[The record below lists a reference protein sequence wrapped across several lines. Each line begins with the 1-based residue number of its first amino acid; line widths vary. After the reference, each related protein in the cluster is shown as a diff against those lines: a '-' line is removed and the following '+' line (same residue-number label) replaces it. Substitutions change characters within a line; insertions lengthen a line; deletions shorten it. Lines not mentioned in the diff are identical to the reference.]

1 MTKIYLVFQDP
12 FDCGVIPSV
21 SRSCRAFLAEVVS
34 VQHPVFQRGDAA
46 FVT

>member
-1 MTKIYLVFQDP
+1 MTKVYPVFQDP
-12 FDCGVIPSV
+12 FDRGVIPSV

-46 FVT
+46 LIT